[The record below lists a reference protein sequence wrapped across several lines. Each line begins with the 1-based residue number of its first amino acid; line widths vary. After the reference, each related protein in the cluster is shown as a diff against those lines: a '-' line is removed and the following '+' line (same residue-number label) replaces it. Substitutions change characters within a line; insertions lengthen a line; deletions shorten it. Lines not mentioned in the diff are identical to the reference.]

1 MDSTVNEFISNDRF
15 ARFVGARLVSAKPG
29 YAVVQM
35 EITDN
40 HLNGVNMVQG
50 GAIFTLADYAFA
62 AASNYGGVV
71 TVGVN
76 VNISYLKSPA
86 GKIITAEAREISSGK
101 KVSHVHIDVFDEN
114 RELVAVVHG
123 TGYRKQA

>member
-1 MDSTVNEFISNDRF
+1 
-15 ARFVGARLVSAKPG
+15 VSAEPG

-40 HLNGVNMVQG
+40 HLNGVDMVQG

-76 VNISYLKSPA
+76 VNISFLKPPA
-86 GKIITAEAREISSGK
+86 GKTITAEAREISAGR

-114 RELVAVVHG
+114 RDLVAVVHG
-123 TGYRKQA
+123 TGYRKQT